1 MNYRFQA
8 FDHDANLN
16 GRTISVAQT
25 DLEYLGDVAELFLT
39 FLHASGYSYARSV
52 VVIKDD
58 GQEVSTQ

>member
-1 MNYRFQA
+1 MNYNFQSY
-8 FDHDANLN
+8 DNLD
-16 GRTISVAQT
+16 GRNVSVGQQ

-39 FLHASGYSYARSV
+39 LLHASGYSYVRSV

>member
-8 FDHDANLN
+8 FDLDLNLE

-39 FLHASGYSYARSV
+39 FLHASGYSYVRSITLV
-52 VVIKDD
+52 KDD

>member
-8 FDHDANLN
+8 YDHDINLD
-16 GRTISVAQT
+16 GRTIIVAQT
-25 DLEYLGDVAELFLT
+25 DLEYLGDVTELFLT
-39 FLHASGYSYARSV
+39 FLHASGYSYVRSV

>member
-8 FDHDANLN
+8 YDHDPNLD
-16 GRTISVAQT
+16 GRTIIVAQT
-25 DLEYLGDVAELFLT
+25 DLEYLGDVTELFLT
-39 FLHASGYSYARSV
+39 FLHAAGYSYVRSV

>member
-1 MNYRFQA
+1 MNYSL
-8 FDHDANLN
+8 HANDYN
-16 GRTISVAQT
+16 GRSVNVGQQ